1 MSKILPLLICVLM
14 FNFAHASASLPEA
27 SDKCNISFDIL
38 LSEGLST
45 HPSISVTKKLIKGA
59 DLQLA
64 SAKAGYYPTPSI
76 NISKS
81 FNKTITRLSLDQPL
95 WVGGRIDASYNKAK
109 AEKAAALHAHNE
121 SQYKLIEN
129 YLNTLQKYLQAQ
141 DKIQILNYTTEQ
153 LTSLMGTLG
162 RMIEAGELSVAD
174 ENLLKTKLAD
184 MLSSLII
191 TKAEFTAAK
200 VQLEILTGRKIECKV
215 TLNRKPIFEGVI
227 DIETLVD
234 RVLAFHPTLKI
245 LDANIESA
253 KSEVDTSKSKL
264 WPSLY
269 LRGEYRKGALY
280 ESDIDREESLIYL
293 VLKMSTGAGASALSN
308 VEKSKVKVLKIR
320 FEKLSKEKL
329 IIDKLMNNYTRLVAV
344 ITNKEILTRDVEI
357 AKKVYGSNQKLF
369 FLQQKKWTDVVN
381 ALTELNKKKISKA
394 QLTAEYKVL
403 ESKIALQIGRLSLDT
418 GEVMPYV
425 LQ

>member
-1 MSKILPLLICVLM
+1 
-14 FNFAHASASLPEA
+14 
-27 SDKCNISFDIL
+27 
-38 LSEGLST
+38 
-45 HPSISVTKKLIKGA
+45 
-59 DLQLA
+59 
-64 SAKAGYYPTPSI
+64 
-76 NISKS
+76 
-81 FNKTITRLSLDQPL
+81 
-95 WVGGRIDASYNKAK
+95 
-109 AEKAAALHAHNE
+109 
-121 SQYKLIEN
+121 
-129 YLNTLQKYLQAQ
+129 
-141 DKIQILNYTTEQ
+141 
-153 LTSLMGTLG
+153 MGTLG